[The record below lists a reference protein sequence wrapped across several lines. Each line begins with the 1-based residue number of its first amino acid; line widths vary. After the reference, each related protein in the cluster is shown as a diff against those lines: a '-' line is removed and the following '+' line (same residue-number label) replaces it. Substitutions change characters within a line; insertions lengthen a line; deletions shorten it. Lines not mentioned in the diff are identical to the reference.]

1 MIQAMT
7 EQNPPRRKAPRKSRA
22 VLLLAATLLVFLA
35 AGLLVLRLRGALP
48 GGDDAFQVPEQIIVC
63 LDAGHGGTDAGAV
76 NGDRLEK
83 NDNLR
88 MALAVRDKLES
99 AGSERL
105 TVLLTRADDAAL
117 ELQQRVDLANENGAT
132 LFVSL
137 HRNSGGGKGV
147 EVWTSSLK
155 EKAECRLAQYIMDA
169 LEQAGVQKVR
179 GVKHGTA
186 GNPAVSYTVVGRT
199 EMPACLVE
207 LGFIDN
213 DEDNALLDSHW
224 DAYAQAIADGILRMV
239 ELK

>member
-1 MIQAMT
+1 MT
-7 EQNPPRRKAPRKSRA
+7 EQNPPRRRAPKKSRA
-22 VLLLAATLLVFLA
+22 ALLLAATLLVFLA
-35 AGLLVLRLRGALP
+35 AGLLVLKLRGALP
-48 GGDDAFQVPEQIIVC
+48 GGDREAFQVPEQIVIC
-63 LDAGHGGTDAGAV
+63 LDAGHGDTDAGAV

-83 NDNLR
+83 DDNLR
-88 MALAVRDKLES
+88 IALAVRDKLEA

-105 TVLLTRADDAAL
+105 TVLMTRTDDTFL

-137 HRNSGGGKGV
+137 HRNSGGGQGV
-147 EVWTSSLK
+147 EVWTS
-155 EKAECRLAQYIMDA
+155 AEHHRPETRLAQYIMDG
-169 LEQAGVQKVR
+169 LEQVGVSRVR
-179 GVKHGTA
+179 GVRSGTA
-186 GNPAVSYTVVGRT
+186 GNAGVSYTVVSRT
-199 EMPACLVE
+199 RMPACLVE

>member
-1 MIQAMT
+1 MT
-7 EQNPPRRKAPRKSRA
+7 EQNPPRRRAPKKSRA
-22 VLLLAATLLVFLA
+22 ALLLAATLLVFLA

-88 MALAVRDKLES
+88 MALAVRDKLEN

-105 TVLLTRADDAAL
+105 TVLLTRTDDTFL

-186 GNPAVSYTVVGRT
+186 GNPDVSYTVVGRT

-224 DAYAQAIADGILRMV
+224 DAYAQAIADGILKMV

>member
-1 MIQAMT
+1 MT
-7 EQNPPRRKAPRKSRA
+7 EQNPPRRRAPKKSQA
-22 VLLLAATLLVFLA
+22 ALLLAATLLVFLA

-88 MALAVRDKLES
+88 MALAVRDKLEN

-105 TVLLTRADDAAL
+105 TVLMTRTDDTFL

-155 EKAECRLAQYIMDA
+155 EKAECRLAQYIMDG

-224 DAYAQAIADGILRMV
+224 DAYAQAIADGILKMV

>member
-1 MIQAMT
+1 MT

-83 NDNLR
+83 DDNLR
-88 MALAVRDKLES
+88 IALAVRDKLEN

-224 DAYAQAIADGILRMV
+224 DAYAQAIADGILKMV

>member
-1 MIQAMT
+1 MT
-7 EQNPPRRKAPRKSRA
+7 EQNPPRRRAPKKSQA
-22 VLLLAATLLVFLA
+22 ALLLAATLLVFLA

-88 MALAVRDKLES
+88 MALAVRDKLEN

-105 TVLLTRADDAAL
+105 TVLLTRTDDTFL

-155 EKAECRLAQYIMDA
+155 EKAECRLAQYIMDG

-224 DAYAQAIADGILRMV
+224 DAYAQAIADGILKMV

>member
-1 MIQAMT
+1 MT
-7 EQNPPRRKAPRKSRA
+7 EQNPPRRRAPKKSRA
-22 VLLLAATLLVFLA
+22 ALLLAATLLVFLA
-35 AGLLVLRLRGALP
+35 AGLLVLKLRGALP

-63 LDAGHGGTDAGAV
+63 LDAGHGDTDAGAV

-83 NDNLR
+83 DDNLR
-88 MALAVRDKLES
+88 IALAVRDKLEA

-105 TVLLTRADDAAL
+105 TVLMTRADDTFL

-155 EKAECRLAQYIMDA
+155 EKAECRLAQYIMDG

-224 DAYAQAIADGILRMV
+224 DAYAQAIADGILKMV

>member
-1 MIQAMT
+1 MT
-7 EQNPPRRKAPRKSRA
+7 EQNPPRRRAPKKSQA
-22 VLLLAATLLVFLA
+22 ALLLAATLLVFLA

-88 MALAVRDKLES
+88 MALAVRDKLEN
-99 AGSERL
+99 AGLERL

-213 DEDNALLDSHW
+213 DEDNALLDRHW

>member
-1 MIQAMT
+1 MT
-7 EQNPPRRKAPRKSRA
+7 EQNPPRRRAPKKSQA
-22 VLLLAATLLVFLA
+22 ALLLAATLLVFLA

-88 MALAVRDKLES
+88 MALAVRDKLEN

-213 DEDNALLDSHW
+213 DEDNALLDRHW
-224 DAYAQAIADGILRMV
+224 DAYAQAIADGILKMV

>member
-1 MIQAMT
+1 MT
-7 EQNPPRRKAPRKSRA
+7 EQNPPRRRAPKKSRA
-22 VLLLAATLLVFLA
+22 ALLLAATLLVFLA
-35 AGLLVLRLRGALP
+35 AGLLVLKLRGALP

-63 LDAGHGGTDAGAV
+63 PDAGHGGTDAGAV

-83 NDNLR
+83 DDNLR
-88 MALAVRDKLES
+88 IALAVRDKLEA

-105 TVLLTRADDAAL
+105 TVLMTRADDTFL

-224 DAYAQAIADGILRMV
+224 DAYAQAIADGILKMV

>member
-1 MIQAMT
+1 MT

-88 MALAVRDKLES
+88 MALAVRDKLEN

-105 TVLLTRADDAAL
+105 TVLMTRADDTFL

-155 EKAECRLAQYIMDA
+155 EKAECRLAQYIMDG

-224 DAYAQAIADGILRMV
+224 DAYAQAIADGILKMV

>member
-1 MIQAMT
+1 MT
-7 EQNPPRRKAPRKSRA
+7 EQNPPRRRAPKKSRA
-22 VLLLAATLLVFLA
+22 ALLLAATLLVFLA
-35 AGLLVLRLRGALP
+35 AGLLVLKLRGALP

-83 NDNLR
+83 DDNLR
-88 MALAVRDKLES
+88 IALAVRDKLEA

-105 TVLLTRADDAAL
+105 TVLMTRADDTFL

-224 DAYAQAIADGILRMV
+224 DAYAQAIADGILKMV

>member
-1 MIQAMT
+1 M
-7 EQNPPRRKAPRKSRA
+7 
-22 VLLLAATLLVFLA
+22 
-35 AGLLVLRLRGALP
+35 
-48 GGDDAFQVPEQIIVC
+48 PEQIVIC
-63 LDAGHGGTDAGAV
+63 LDAGHGDTDAGAV

-83 NDNLR
+83 DDNLR
-88 MALAVRDKLES
+88 IALAVRDKLEA

-105 TVLLTRADDAAL
+105 TVLMTRTDDTFL

-155 EKAECRLAQYIMDA
+155 EKAECRLAQYIMDG

-224 DAYAQAIADGILRMV
+224 DAYAQAIADGILKMV

>member
-1 MIQAMT
+1 MT
-7 EQNPPRRKAPRKSRA
+7 EQNPPRRRAPKKSQA
-22 VLLLAATLLVFLA
+22 ALLLAATLLVFLA

-88 MALAVRDKLES
+88 MALAVRDKLEN

-155 EKAECRLAQYIMDA
+155 EKAECRLAQYIMDG

-224 DAYAQAIADGILRMV
+224 DAYAQAIADGILKMV

>member
-1 MIQAMT
+1 MT

-88 MALAVRDKLES
+88 MALAVRDKLEN

-224 DAYAQAIADGILRMV
+224 DAYAQAIADGILKMV

>member
-1 MIQAMT
+1 MT

-88 MALAVRDKLES
+88 MALAVRDKLEA

-105 TVLLTRADDAAL
+105 TVLMTRADDAAL

-224 DAYAQAIADGILRMV
+224 DAYAQAIADGILKMV

>member
-1 MIQAMT
+1 MT
-7 EQNPPRRKAPRKSRA
+7 EQNPPRRRAPKKSQA
-22 VLLLAATLLVFLA
+22 ALLLAATLLVFLA

-88 MALAVRDKLES
+88 MALAVRDKLEN

-213 DEDNALLDSHW
+213 DEDNALLDRHC

>member
-1 MIQAMT
+1 MT
-7 EQNPPRRKAPRKSRA
+7 EQNPPRRRAPKKSRA
-22 VLLLAATLLVFLA
+22 ALLLAATLLVFLA
-35 AGLLVLRLRGALP
+35 AGLLVLKLRGALP
-48 GGDDAFQVPEQIIVC
+48 GGDDAFQVPEQIVIC
-63 LDAGHGGTDAGAV
+63 LDAGHGDTDAGAV

-83 NDNLR
+83 DDNLR
-88 MALAVRDKLES
+88 IALAVRDKLEA

-105 TVLLTRADDAAL
+105 TVLMTRTDDTFL

-155 EKAECRLAQYIMDA
+155 EKAECRLAQYIMDG

>member
-1 MIQAMT
+1 MT
-7 EQNPPRRKAPRKSRA
+7 EQNPPRRRAPKKSRA
-22 VLLLAATLLVFLA
+22 ALLLAATLLVFLA
-35 AGLLVLRLRGALP
+35 AGLLVLKLRGALP

-88 MALAVRDKLES
+88 MALAVRDKLEN

-224 DAYAQAIADGILRMV
+224 DAYAQAIADGILKMV

>member
-1 MIQAMT
+1 MT

-88 MALAVRDKLES
+88 MALAVRDKLEG

>member
-1 MIQAMT
+1 MT
-7 EQNPPRRKAPRKSRA
+7 EQNPPRRRAPKKSQA
-22 VLLLAATLLVFLA
+22 ALLLAATLLVFLA

-88 MALAVRDKLES
+88 MALAVRDKLEN

-105 TVLLTRADDAAL
+105 TVLMTRTDDTFL

-155 EKAECRLAQYIMDA
+155 EKAECRLAQYIMDG

-213 DEDNALLDSHW
+213 DEDNALLDRHC

>member
-1 MIQAMT
+1 MT
-7 EQNPPRRKAPRKSRA
+7 EQSPARRRRTPKKSRA

-35 AGLLVLRLRGALP
+35 AGVLVLKLP
-48 GGDDAFQVPEQIIVC
+48 GSEEGFQVPEQIVVC
-63 LDAGHGGTDAGAV
+63 LDAGHGDTDAGAV
-76 NGDRLEK
+76 NEDRLEK
-83 NDNLR
+83 DDNLR
-88 MALAVRDKLES
+88 MALAVRDKLEA

-105 TVLLTRADDAAL
+105 TVLMTRADDTFL
-117 ELQQRVDLANENGAT
+117 ELQQRVDLANEGGAT
-132 LFVSL
+132 VFVSL

-155 EKAECRLAQYIMDA
+155 EKAECRLAQYIMDG

-186 GNPAVSYTVVGRT
+186 GDPAVSYTVVGRT

-224 DAYAQAIADGILRMV
+224 DAYAQAIADGILKMV

>member
-1 MIQAMT
+1 MT
-7 EQNPPRRKAPRKSRA
+7 EQNPPRRRAPKKSRA
-22 VLLLAATLLVFLA
+22 ALLLAATLLVFLA

-88 MALAVRDKLES
+88 MALAVRDKLEN